1 MEMSYTLRLTL
12 VNGIPIWEES
22 RKMRTF
28 MRIFP
33 TRKHIFSQETNVDS
47 TLL

>member
-22 RKMRTF
+22 RKIRIF

-33 TRKHIFSQETNVDS
+33 AKKHVPSQETKVGS